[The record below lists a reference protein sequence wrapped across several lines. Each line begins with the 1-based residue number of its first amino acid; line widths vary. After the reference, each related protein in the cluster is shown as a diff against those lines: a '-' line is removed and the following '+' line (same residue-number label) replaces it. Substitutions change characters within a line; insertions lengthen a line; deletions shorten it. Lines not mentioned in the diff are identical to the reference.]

1 MSKSNNMN
9 WKIPLYKVDWDKD
22 DVRTVTNVIK
32 RGMDWAIGPEIEEFE
47 QSLAKYHDSKYC
59 VVFNSGTSA
68 GHAALLSLNLK
79 PSSEVIV
86 PSFTFIATANWPLMV
101 GTKPIFSEIEEQTLG
116 LDPSYLDSIISK
128 KTKVIMPIH
137 YGGMPCKIIEIKKFA
152 EQHKLTLI
160 EDSAE
165 SIGSTIGN
173 KKTGT
178 FGDMSILS
186 FAGNK
191 VLTTGEGGAVIVNS
205 KKLYEKLTLI
215 RSHGRQINSNY
226 FQTTKTPNY
235 ISLGYN
241 WRMSSMTAA
250 LGISQLRKLETLIS
264 KRRKNSIYLSSKL
277 KKHSKITLPLDYKN
291 HKNVFQ
297 LYTIRI
303 AGKNLRNNLMK
314 FLEKKGIMSKIFFEP
329 VHLSKFYSKNMNK
342 KISLPVTEKISQQVL
357 TLPMYP
363 SLTKNEI
370 NFIGDTIDEFFESL

>member
-1 MSKSNNMN
+1 MK
-9 WKIPLYKVDWDKD
+9 WKIPLYKVDWDKE

-47 QSLAKYHDSKYC
+47 QSLANYHDSKYC

-79 PSSEVIV
+79 PSSEIIV

-101 GTKPIFSEIEEQTLG
+101 GTKPIFSEIEEETLG
-116 LDPSYLDSIISK
+116 MDPSYLDSIISK
-128 KTKVIMPIH
+128 KTKVLMPIH

-173 KKTGT
+173 KKTGS

-191 VLTTGEGGAVIVNS
+191 VLPTGEGGAVIVNS
-205 KKLYEKLTLI
+205 KKIYEKLKLI

-226 FQTTKTPNY
+226 FQTNETPNY

-250 LGISQLRKLETLIS
+250 LGISQLSKLDKLIS
-264 KRRKNSIYLSSKL
+264 KRRKNAQYLSSKL
-277 KKHSKITLPLDYKN
+277 NKHSKIILPFNYKN
-291 HKNVFQ
+291 HKSVFQ
-297 LYTIRI
+297 LFSIRI
-303 AGKNLRNNLMK
+303 TDNLRDNLMA
-314 FLEKKGIMSKIFFEP
+314 FLTNKGIMSKIFFEP

-342 KISLPVTEKISQQVL
+342 KISLPKTEKISQQIL

-363 SLTKNEI
+363 SLTKDDI
-370 NFIGDTIDEFFESL
+370 NFISDSIDEFMETL

>member
-1 MSKSNNMN
+1 MK
-9 WKIPLYKVDWDKD
+9 WKIPLYKVDWDKE

-47 QSLAKYHDSKYC
+47 QSLANYHDSKYC

-79 PSSEVIV
+79 PSSEIIV

-101 GTKPIFSEIEEQTLG
+101 GTKPIFSEIEEETLG
-116 LDPSYLDSIISK
+116 MDPSYLDSIISK
-128 KTKVIMPIH
+128 KTKVLMPIH

-173 KKTGT
+173 KKTGS

-191 VLTTGEGGAVIVNS
+191 VLPTGEGGAVIVNS
-205 KKLYEKLTLI
+205 KKIYEKLKLI

-226 FQTTKTPNY
+226 FQTNETPNY

-250 LGISQLRKLETLIS
+250 LGISQLSKLDKLIS
-264 KRRKNSIYLSSKL
+264 KRRKNAQYLSSKL
-277 KKHSKITLPLDYKN
+277 NKHSKIILPFNYKN
-291 HKNVFQ
+291 HKSVFQ
-297 LYTIRI
+297 LFSIRVTD
-303 AGKNLRNNLMK
+303 NLRDNLMT
-314 FLEKKGIMSKIFFEP
+314 FLTSKGIMSKIFFEP

-342 KISLPVTEKISQQVL
+342 KSSLPKTEKISQQVL

-363 SLTKNEI
+363 SLTKDDI
-370 NFIGDTIDEFFESL
+370 NFISDSIDEFMETL

>member
-1 MSKSNNMN
+1 MK
-9 WKIPLYKVDWDKD
+9 WKIPLYKIDWDKE

-47 QSLAKYHDSKYC
+47 QSLANYHDSKYC

-79 PSSEVIV
+79 PSSEIII
-86 PSFTFIATANWPLMV
+86 PSFTFIATANWSLMV
-101 GTKPIFSEIEEQTLG
+101 GTKPIFSEIEEETLG
-116 LDPSYLDSIISK
+116 MDPSYLNSIISK

-137 YGGMPCKIIEIKKFA
+137 YGGMPCKITEIKKFA
-152 EQHKLTLI
+152 KQHKLILI

-173 KKTGT
+173 KKTGS

-191 VLTTGEGGAVIVNS
+191 VLPTGEGGAVIVNS
-205 KKLYEKLTLI
+205 KKIYEKLKLI

-226 FQTTKTPNY
+226 FQTNETPNY

-250 LGISQLRKLETLIS
+250 LGISQLSKLDKLIS
-264 KRRKNSIYLSSKL
+264 KRRKNAQYLSSKL
-277 KKHSKITLPLDYKN
+277 NKHSKIILPFNYKN
-291 HKNVFQ
+291 HKSVFQ
-297 LYTIRI
+297 LFSIRVTN
-303 AGKNLRNNLMK
+303 NLRDNLMA
-314 FLEKKGIMSKIFFEP
+314 FLTSKGIMSKIFFEP

-342 KISLPVTEKISQQVL
+342 KSSLPKTEKISQQVL

-363 SLTKNEI
+363 SLTKDDM
-370 NFIGDTIDEFFESL
+370 NFISDSIDEFMETL

>member
-1 MSKSNNMN
+1 MK
-9 WKIPLYKVDWDKD
+9 WKIPLYKVDWDKE
-22 DVRTVTNVIK
+22 DVKTVTDVIK

-47 QSLAKYHDSKYC
+47 QSLANYHDSKYC

-79 PSSEVIV
+79 PSSEIIV

-101 GTKPIFSEIEEQTLG
+101 GTKPIFSEIEEETLG
-116 LDPSYLDSIISK
+116 MDPSYLDSIISK

-152 EQHKLTLI
+152 EQHKLILI

-173 KKTGT
+173 KKTGS

-205 KKLYEKLTLI
+205 KKLYEKLKLI
-215 RSHGRQINSNY
+215 RSHGRQTNLNY
-226 FQTTKTPNY
+226 FQTNKTPKY

-250 LGISQLRKLETLIS
+250 LGISQLSKIDKLIS
-264 KRRKNSIYLSSKL
+264 KRRKNAQYLSSKL
-277 KKHSKITLPLDYKN
+277 NKHSKIILPFDSKN
-291 HKNVFQ
+291 HKSVFQ

-303 AGKNLRNNLMK
+303 TGKNLRDNLMA
-314 FLEKKGIMSKIFFEP
+314 FLEKRGIMSKIFFEP

-363 SLTKNEI
+363 SLTKDEI
-370 NFIGDTIDEFFESL
+370 NFISDSIDEFMEVL

>member
-1 MSKSNNMN
+1 MK
-9 WKIPLYKVDWDKD
+9 WKIPLYKVDWDKE

-47 QSLAKYHDSKYC
+47 QSLANYHDSKYC

-79 PSSEVIV
+79 PSSEIIV

-101 GTKPIFSEIEEQTLG
+101 GAKPIFSEIEEETLG
-116 LDPSYLDSIISK
+116 MDPSYLDSIISK
-128 KTKVIMPIH
+128 KTKVLMPIH

-173 KKTGT
+173 KKTGS
-178 FGDMSILS
+178 FGDMAILS

-191 VLTTGEGGAVIVNS
+191 VLPTGEGGAVIVNS
-205 KKLYEKLTLI
+205 KKIYEKLKLI

-226 FQTTKTPNY
+226 FQTNETPNY

-250 LGISQLRKLETLIS
+250 LGISQLSKLDKLIS
-264 KRRKNSIYLSSKL
+264 KRRKNAQYLSSKL
-277 KKHSKITLPLDYKN
+277 NKHSKIILPFNYKN
-291 HKNVFQ
+291 HKSVFQ
-297 LYTIRI
+297 LFSIRVTD
-303 AGKNLRNNLMK
+303 NLRDNLMA
-314 FLEKKGIMSKIFFEP
+314 FLTNKGIMSKIFFEP

-342 KISLPVTEKISQQVL
+342 KISLPKTEKISQQIL

-363 SLTKNEI
+363 SLTKDDI
-370 NFIGDTIDEFFESL
+370 NFISDSIDEFMETL

>member
-1 MSKSNNMN
+1 MK
-9 WKIPLYKVDWDKD
+9 WKIPLYKVDWDKE

-47 QSLAKYHDSKYC
+47 QSLANYHDSKYC

-79 PSSEVIV
+79 PSSEIIV

-101 GTKPIFSEIEEQTLG
+101 GTKPIFSEIEEETLG
-116 LDPSYLDSIISK
+116 MDPSYLNSIISK

-137 YGGMPCKIIEIKKFA
+137 YGGMPCKITEIKKFA
-152 EQHKLTLI
+152 KQHKLILI

-173 KKTGT
+173 KKTGS

-191 VLTTGEGGAVIVNS
+191 VLPTGEGGAVIVNS
-205 KKLYEKLTLI
+205 KKIYEKLKLI

-226 FQTTKTPNY
+226 FQTNETPNY

-250 LGISQLRKLETLIS
+250 LGISQLSKLDKLIS
-264 KRRKNSIYLSSKL
+264 KRRKNAQYLSSKL
-277 KKHSKITLPLDYKN
+277 NKHSKIILPFNYKN
-291 HKNVFQ
+291 HKSVFQ
-297 LYTIRI
+297 LFSIRVTD
-303 AGKNLRNNLMK
+303 NLRDNLMT
-314 FLEKKGIMSKIFFEP
+314 FLTSKGIMSKIFFEP
-329 VHLSKFYSKNMNK
+329 VHLSKFYSKNKNK
-342 KISLPVTEKISQQVL
+342 KISLPKTEKISQQVL

-363 SLTKNEI
+363 SLTKDDI
-370 NFIGDTIDEFFESL
+370 NFISDSIDEFMEAL

>member
-1 MSKSNNMN
+1 MK
-9 WKIPLYKVDWDKD
+9 WKIPLYKIDWDKE

-47 QSLAKYHDSKYC
+47 QSLANYHDSKYC

-101 GTKPIFSEIEEQTLG
+101 GTKPIFSEIEEETLG
-116 LDPSYLDSIISK
+116 MDPSYLNSIISK

-173 KKTGT
+173 KKAGS

-205 KKLYEKLTLI
+205 KKIYEKLKLI

-226 FQTTKTPNY
+226 FQTNEVPNY
-235 ISLGYN
+235 VSLGYN

-250 LGISQLRKLETLIS
+250 LGISQLSKLDKLIS
-264 KRRKNSIYLSSKL
+264 KRRKNA
-277 KKHSKITLPLDYKN
+277 
-291 HKNVFQ
+291 Q
-297 LYTIRI
+297 
-303 AGKNLRNNLMK
+303 
-314 FLEKKGIMSKIFFEP
+314 
-329 VHLSKFYSKNMNK
+329 
-342 KISLPVTEKISQQVL
+342 
-357 TLPMYP
+357 
-363 SLTKNEI
+363 
-370 NFIGDTIDEFFESL
+370 

>member
-1 MSKSNNMN
+1 MK
-9 WKIPLYKVDWDKD
+9 WKIPLYKVDWDKE

-47 QSLAKYHDSKYC
+47 QSLANYHDSKYC

-79 PSSEVIV
+79 PSSEIIV

-101 GTKPIFSEIEEQTLG
+101 GTKPIFSEIEEETLG
-116 LDPSYLDSIISK
+116 MDPSYLNSIISK

-137 YGGMPCKIIEIKKFA
+137 YGGMPCKITEIKKFA
-152 EQHKLTLI
+152 KQHKLILI

-173 KKTGT
+173 KKTGS

-191 VLTTGEGGAVIVNS
+191 VLPTGEGGAVIVNS
-205 KKLYEKLTLI
+205 KKIYEKLKLI

-226 FQTTKTPNY
+226 FQTNETPNY

-250 LGISQLRKLETLIS
+250 LGISQLSKLDKLIS
-264 KRRKNSIYLSSKL
+264 KRRKNAQYLSSKL
-277 KKHSKITLPLDYKN
+277 NKHSKIILPFNYKN
-291 HKNVFQ
+291 HKSVFQ
-297 LYTIRI
+297 LFSIRVTD
-303 AGKNLRNNLMK
+303 NLRDNLMT
-314 FLEKKGIMSKIFFEP
+314 FLTSKGIMSKIFFEP

-342 KISLPVTEKISQQVL
+342 KSSLPKTEKISQQVL

-363 SLTKNEI
+363 SLTKGDM
-370 NFIGDTIDEFFESL
+370 NFISDSIDEFMETL

>member
-1 MSKSNNMN
+1 MK
-9 WKIPLYKVDWDKD
+9 WKIPLYKVDWDKE

-47 QSLAKYHDSKYC
+47 RSLANYHNSKYC

-79 PSSEVIV
+79 PSSEIIV

-101 GTKPIFSEIEEQTLG
+101 GAKPIFSEIEEETLG
-116 LDPSYLDSIISK
+116 MDPSYLNSIISK

-173 KKTGT
+173 KKTGS

-205 KKLYEKLTLI
+205 KKLYEKLKLI

-226 FQTTKTPNY
+226 FHTTKTPNY

-277 KKHSKITLPLDYKN
+277 KKCSEITLPLDYKN

-303 AGKNLRNNLMK
+303 RGKNLRNNLMK
-314 FLEKKGIMSKIFFEP
+314 FLEKRGIMSKIFFEP

-370 NFIGDTIDEFFESL
+370 NFISDTINEFFETL

>member
-1 MSKSNNMN
+1 MK
-9 WKIPLYKVDWDKD
+9 WKIPLYKVDWDKE

-47 QSLAKYHDSKYC
+47 QSLANYHDSKYC

-79 PSSEVIV
+79 PSSEIIV

-101 GTKPIFSEIEEQTLG
+101 GTKPIFSEIEEETLG
-116 LDPSYLDSIISK
+116 MDPSYLNSIISK

-137 YGGMPCKIIEIKKFA
+137 YGGMPCKITEIKKFA
-152 EQHKLTLI
+152 KQHKLILI

-173 KKTGT
+173 KKTGS

-191 VLTTGEGGAVIVNS
+191 VLPTGEGGAVIVNS
-205 KKLYEKLTLI
+205 KKIYEKLKLI

-226 FQTTKTPNY
+226 FQTNETPNY

-250 LGISQLRKLETLIS
+250 LGISQLSKLDKLIS
-264 KRRKNSIYLSSKL
+264 KRRKNAQYLSSKL
-277 KKHSKITLPLDYKN
+277 NKHSKIILPFNYKN
-291 HKNVFQ
+291 HKSVFQ
-297 LYTIRI
+297 LFSIRVTD
-303 AGKNLRNNLMK
+303 NLRDDLMT
-314 FLEKKGIMSKIFFEP
+314 FLTSKGIMSKIFFEP

-342 KISLPVTEKISQQVL
+342 KSSLPKTEKISQQVL

-363 SLTKNEI
+363 SLTKGDM
-370 NFIGDTIDEFFESL
+370 NFISDSIDEFMETL

>member
-1 MSKSNNMN
+1 MK
-9 WKIPLYKVDWDKD
+9 WKIPLYKVDWDKE

-47 QSLAKYHDSKYC
+47 RSLANYHNSKYC

-79 PSSEVIV
+79 PSSEIIV

-101 GTKPIFSEIEEQTLG
+101 GAKPIFSEIEEETLG
-116 LDPSYLDSIISK
+116 MDPSNLDSIISK
-128 KTKVIMPIH
+128 KTKVLMPIH

-173 KKTGT
+173 KKTGS

-205 KKLYEKLTLI
+205 KKTYEKLKLI

-226 FQTTKTPNY
+226 FQTNETPNY

-250 LGISQLRKLETLIS
+250 LGISQLGKLEKLIF
-264 KRRKNSIYLSSKL
+264 KRRKNSQYLSSKL
-277 KKHSKITLPLDYKN
+277 NKHSKIILPSDYKN
-291 HKNVFQ
+291 HKSVFQ
-297 LYTIRI
+297 LFSIRVTD
-303 AGKNLRNNLMK
+303 NLRDNLMK
-314 FLEKKGIMSKIFFEP
+314 FLTGKGIMSKIFFEP
-329 VHLSKFYSKNMNK
+329 VHLTQFYSKY
-342 KISLPVTEKISQQVL
+342 KIPLPKTEKISREIL

-363 SLTKNEI
+363 SLTKEDI
-370 NFIGDTIDEFFESL
+370 NFISDSIDEFFDPI

>member
-1 MSKSNNMN
+1 MK
-9 WKIPLYKVDWDKD
+9 WKIPLYKVHWDKE

-47 QSLAKYHDSKYC
+47 QSLANYHNSKYC

-79 PSSEVIV
+79 PSSEIIV

-101 GTKPIFSEIEEQTLG
+101 GTKPIFSEIEEETLG
-116 LDPSYLDSIISK
+116 MDPSYLDSIISK
-128 KTKVIMPIH
+128 RTKVLMPIH

-152 EQHKLTLI
+152 EQHKLILI

-173 KKTGT
+173 KKTGS

-191 VLTTGEGGAVIVNS
+191 VLPTGEGGAVIVNS
-205 KKLYEKLTLI
+205 KKIYEKLKLI

-226 FQTTKTPNY
+226 FQTNEAPNY

-250 LGISQLRKLETLIS
+250 LGISQLSKLDKLIS
-264 KRRKNSIYLSSKL
+264 KRRKNAQYLSSKL
-277 KKHSKITLPLDYKN
+277 NKHSKIILPFNYKN
-291 HKNVFQ
+291 HKSVFQ
-297 LYTIRI
+297 LFSIRVTD
-303 AGKNLRNNLMK
+303 NQRDNLMA
-314 FLEKKGIMSKIFFEP
+314 FLTNKGIMSKIFFEP
-329 VHLSKFYSKNMNK
+329 VHLSKFYAKNMNK
-342 KISLPVTEKISQQVL
+342 KILLPKTEKISQQVL

-363 SLTKNEI
+363 SLTKDDI
-370 NFIGDTIDEFFESL
+370 NFIADSIDEFMETL

>member
-1 MSKSNNMN
+1 MK
-9 WKIPLYKVDWDKD
+9 WKIPLYKVDWDKE

-32 RGMDWAIGPEIEEFE
+32 RGMDWAIGPEVEEFE
-47 QSLAKYHDSKYC
+47 QSLANYHDSKYC

-79 PSSEVIV
+79 PSSEIIV

-101 GTKPIFSEIEEQTLG
+101 GTKPIFSEIEEETLG
-116 LDPSYLDSIISK
+116 MDPSYLNSIISK
-128 KTKVIMPIH
+128 KTKVLMPIH

-152 EQHKLTLI
+152 EQHTLTLI

-173 KKTGT
+173 KKTGS

-191 VLTTGEGGAVIVNS
+191 VLPTGEGGAVIVNS
-205 KKLYEKLTLI
+205 KKIYEKLKLI

-226 FQTTKTPNY
+226 FQTNETPNY

-250 LGISQLRKLETLIS
+250 LGISQLSKLDKLIS
-264 KRRKNSIYLSSKL
+264 KRRKNAQYLSSKL
-277 KKHSKITLPLDYKN
+277 NKHSKIILPFNYKN
-291 HKNVFQ
+291 HKSVFQ
-297 LYTIRI
+297 LFSIRVTD
-303 AGKNLRNNLMK
+303 NLRDNLMT
-314 FLEKKGIMSKIFFEP
+314 FLTNKGIMSKIFFEP

-342 KISLPVTEKISQQVL
+342 KISLPKTEKISQQVL

-363 SLTKNEI
+363 SLTKDDM
-370 NFIGDTIDEFFESL
+370 NFISDSIDEFMETL

>member
-1 MSKSNNMN
+1 MK
-9 WKIPLYKVDWDKD
+9 WKIPLYKVDWDKE

-47 QSLAKYHDSKYC
+47 QSLANYHDSKYC

-79 PSSEVIV
+79 PSSEIIV

-101 GTKPIFSEIEEQTLG
+101 GTKPIFSEIEEETLG
-116 LDPSYLDSIISK
+116 MDPSYLNSIISK

-137 YGGMPCKIIEIKKFA
+137 YGGMPCKITEIKKFA
-152 EQHKLTLI
+152 NQHKLILI

-173 KKTGT
+173 KKTGS

-191 VLTTGEGGAVIVNS
+191 VLPTGEGGAVIVNS
-205 KKLYEKLTLI
+205 KKIYEKLKLI

-226 FQTTKTPNY
+226 FQTNETPNY

-250 LGISQLRKLETLIS
+250 LGISQLSKLDKLIS
-264 KRRKNSIYLSSKL
+264 KRRKNAQYLSSKL
-277 KKHSKITLPLDYKN
+277 NKHSKIILPFNYKN
-291 HKNVFQ
+291 HKSVFQ
-297 LYTIRI
+297 LFSIRVTD
-303 AGKNLRNNLMK
+303 NLRDNLMT
-314 FLEKKGIMSKIFFEP
+314 FLTSKGIMSKIFFEP

-342 KISLPVTEKISQQVL
+342 KISLPKTEKISQQVL

-363 SLTKNEI
+363 SLTKGDM
-370 NFIGDTIDEFFESL
+370 NFISDSIDEFMETL

>member
-1 MSKSNNMN
+1 MK
-9 WKIPLYKVDWDKD
+9 WKIPLYKVDWDKE

-47 QSLAKYHDSKYC
+47 QSLANYHDSKYC

-79 PSSEVIV
+79 PSSEIIV

-101 GTKPIFSEIEEQTLG
+101 GTKPIFSEIEEETLG
-116 LDPSYLDSIISK
+116 MDPSYLNSIISK

-137 YGGMPCKIIEIKKFA
+137 YGGMPCKITEIKKFA
-152 EQHKLTLI
+152 KQHKLILI

-173 KKTGT
+173 KKTGS

-191 VLTTGEGGAVIVNS
+191 VLPTGEGGAVIVNS
-205 KKLYEKLTLI
+205 KKIYEKLKLI

-226 FQTTKTPNY
+226 FQTNETPNY

-250 LGISQLRKLETLIS
+250 LGISQLSKLDKLIS
-264 KRRKNSIYLSSKL
+264 KRRKNAQYLSSKL
-277 KKHSKITLPLDYKN
+277 NKHSKIILPFNYKN
-291 HKNVFQ
+291 HKSVFQ
-297 LYTIRI
+297 LFSIRVTD
-303 AGKNLRNNLMK
+303 NLRDNLMT
-314 FLEKKGIMSKIFFEP
+314 FLTSKGIMSKIFFEP

-342 KISLPVTEKISQQVL
+342 KISLPKTEKISQQVL

-363 SLTKNEI
+363 SLTKGDM
-370 NFIGDTIDEFFESL
+370 NFISDSIDEFMETL

>member
-1 MSKSNNMN
+1 MN

-22 DVRTVTNVIK
+22 DVKTVTNVIK

-47 QSLAKYHDSKYC
+47 QSLANYHDSKYC
-59 VVFNSGTSA
+59 VAFNSGTSA

-101 GTKPIFSEIEEQTLG
+101 GTKPIFSEIEEETLG
-116 LDPSYLDSIISK
+116 MDPSYLDSIISK
-128 KTKVIMPIH
+128 KTKVLMPIH

-173 KKTGT
+173 KKTGS

-205 KKLYEKLTLI
+205 KKLYEKLKLI

-226 FQTTKTPNY
+226 FHTTKTPNY

-277 KKHSKITLPLDYKN
+277 KKYSEITLPLDYKN

-303 AGKNLRNNLMK
+303 RGKNLRNNLMK
-314 FLEKKGIMSKIFFEP
+314 FLEKRGIMSKIFFEP

-370 NFIGDTIDEFFESL
+370 NFISDTINEFFETL

>member
-1 MSKSNNMN
+1 MK
-9 WKIPLYKVDWDKD
+9 WKIPLYKVDWDKE
-22 DVRTVTNVIK
+22 DVKTVTNVIK

-47 QSLAKYHDSKYC
+47 KSLANYHDSKYC
-59 VVFNSGTSA
+59 FVFNSGTSA

-101 GTKPIFSEIEEQTLG
+101 GTKPIFSEIEEETLG
-116 LDPSYLDSIISK
+116 MDPSYLNSIISK

-173 KKTGT
+173 KKAGS

-205 KKLYEKLTLI
+205 KKLYEKLKLI

-226 FQTTKTPNY
+226 FHTTKTPNY

-277 KKHSKITLPLDYKN
+277 KKYSEITLPLDYKN

-303 AGKNLRNNLMK
+303 RGKNLRNNLMK
-314 FLEKKGIMSKIFFEP
+314 FLEKRGIMSKIFFEP

-370 NFIGDTIDEFFESL
+370 NFISDTINEFFETL

>member
-1 MSKSNNMN
+1 MK
-9 WKIPLYKVDWDKD
+9 WKIPLYKVDWDKE

-47 QSLAKYHDSKYC
+47 QSLANYHDSKYC

-68 GHAALLSLNLK
+68 GHVALLTLNRT
-79 PSSEVIV
+79 PSSEIIV

-101 GTKPIFSEIEEQTLG
+101 GAKPIFSEIEEETLG
-116 LDPSYLDSIISK
+116 MDPSYLDSIISK
-128 KTKVIMPIH
+128 KTKVLMPIH

-173 KKTGT
+173 KKTGS
-178 FGDMSILS
+178 FGDMAILS

-191 VLTTGEGGAVIVNS
+191 VLPTGEGGAVIVNS
-205 KKLYEKLTLI
+205 KKIYEKLKLI

-226 FQTTKTPNY
+226 FQTNEVPNY
-235 ISLGYN
+235 VSLGYN

-250 LGISQLRKLETLIS
+250 LGISQLSKLDKLIS
-264 KRRKNSIYLSSKL
+264 KRRKNAQYLSSKL
-277 KKHSKITLPLDYKN
+277 NKHSKIILPFNYKN
-291 HKNVFQ
+291 HKSVFQ
-297 LYTIRI
+297 LFSIRVTD
-303 AGKNLRNNLMK
+303 NLRDNLMA
-314 FLEKKGIMSKIFFEP
+314 FLTNKGIMSKIFFEP
-329 VHLSKFYSKNMNK
+329 VHLSKFYSKNRNK
-342 KISLPVTEKISQQVL
+342 KISLPKTEKISQQVL

-363 SLTKNEI
+363 SLTKDDI
-370 NFIGDTIDEFFESL
+370 NFISDSIDEFMETL

>member
-1 MSKSNNMN
+1 MK
-9 WKIPLYKVDWDKD
+9 WKIPLYKVDWDKE

-47 QSLAKYHDSKYC
+47 RSLANYHNSKYC

-79 PSSEVIV
+79 PSSEIIV

-101 GTKPIFSEIEEQTLG
+101 GAKPIFSEIEEETLG
-116 LDPSYLDSIISK
+116 MDPSYLDSIISK
-128 KTKVIMPIH
+128 KTKVLMPIH

-173 KKTGT
+173 KKTGS
-178 FGDMSILS
+178 FGDMAILS

-191 VLTTGEGGAVIVNS
+191 VLPTGEGGAVIVNS
-205 KKLYEKLTLI
+205 KKIYEKLKLI

-226 FQTTKTPNY
+226 FQTNEVPNY
-235 ISLGYN
+235 VSLGYN

-250 LGISQLRKLETLIS
+250 LGISQLSKLDKLIS
-264 KRRKNSIYLSSKL
+264 KRRKNAQYLSSKL
-277 KKHSKITLPLDYKN
+277 NKHSKIILPFDYKN
-291 HKNVFQ
+291 HKSVFQ
-297 LYTIRI
+297 LFSIRVTD
-303 AGKNLRNNLMK
+303 NLRDNLMA
-314 FLEKKGIMSKIFFEP
+314 FLTNKGIMSKIFFEP

-342 KISLPVTEKISQQVL
+342 KISLPKTEKISQQVL

-363 SLTKNEI
+363 SLTKDDI
-370 NFIGDTIDEFFESL
+370 NFISDSIDEFMETL

>member
-1 MSKSNNMN
+1 MK
-9 WKIPLYKVDWDKD
+9 WKIPLYKVDWDKE
-22 DVRTVTNVIK
+22 DVRTVTNVVK

-47 QSLAKYHDSKYC
+47 QSLATYHDSKYC

-79 PSSEVIV
+79 PSSEIIV

-101 GTKPIFSEIEEQTLG
+101 GAKPIFSEIEEETLG
-116 LDPSYLDSIISK
+116 MDPSNLDSIISK
-128 KTKVIMPIH
+128 KTKVLMPIH
-137 YGGMPCKIIEIKKFA
+137 YGGMPCKIVEIKKFA

-165 SIGSTIGN
+165 SIGSSVGN
-173 KKTGT
+173 KKTGS

-205 KKLYEKLTLI
+205 KKIYEKLKLI

-226 FQTTKTPNY
+226 FQTNEAPNY
-235 ISLGYN
+235 VSLGYN

-250 LGISQLRKLETLIS
+250 LGISQLSKLDKLIS
-264 KRRKNSIYLSSKL
+264 KRRKNAQYLSAKL
-277 KKHSKITLPLDYKN
+277 NKHSKIILPFNYKN
-291 HKNVFQ
+291 HKSVFQ
-297 LYTIRI
+297 LFSIRVTD
-303 AGKNLRNNLMK
+303 NLRDNLMT
-314 FLEKKGIMSKIFFEP
+314 FLTKKGIMSKIFFEP
-329 VHLSKFYSKNMNK
+329 VHLSQFYSKNINK
-342 KISLPVTEKISQQVL
+342 KILLPTTEKISKQVL

-363 SLTKNEI
+363 SLTKHDI
-370 NFIGDTIDEFFESL
+370 NFIGDSIDEFMETL

>member
-1 MSKSNNMN
+1 MK
-9 WKIPLYKVDWDKD
+9 WKIPLYKVDWDKE

-47 QSLAKYHDSKYC
+47 QSLANYHDSKYC
-59 VVFNSGTSA
+59 VAFNSGTSA

-79 PSSEVIV
+79 PSSEIIV
-86 PSFTFIATANWPLMV
+86 PSFTFIATANWPLMI
-101 GTKPIFSEIEEQTLG
+101 GTKPIFSEIEEETLG
-116 LDPSYLDSIISK
+116 MDPSYLDSIISK
-128 KTKVIMPIH
+128 KTKVLMPIH

-173 KKTGT
+173 KKTGS

-191 VLTTGEGGAVIVNS
+191 VLPTGEGGAVIVNS
-205 KKLYEKLTLI
+205 KKIYEKLKLI

-226 FQTTKTPNY
+226 FQTNETPNY

-250 LGISQLRKLETLIS
+250 LGISQLSKLDKLIS
-264 KRRKNSIYLSSKL
+264 KRRKNAQYLSSKL
-277 KKHSKITLPLDYKN
+277 NKHSKIILPFNYKN
-291 HKNVFQ
+291 HKSVFQ
-297 LYTIRI
+297 LFSIRVTD
-303 AGKNLRNNLMK
+303 NLRDDLMT
-314 FLEKKGIMSKIFFEP
+314 FLTSKGIMSKIFFEP

-342 KISLPVTEKISQQVL
+342 KISLPKTEKISQQVL

-363 SLTKNEI
+363 SLTKGDM
-370 NFIGDTIDEFFESL
+370 NFISDSIDEFMETL

>member
-1 MSKSNNMN
+1 MK
-9 WKIPLYKVDWDKD
+9 WKIPLYKVDWDKE

-47 QSLAKYHDSKYC
+47 QSLANYHDSKYC

-79 PSSEVIV
+79 PSSEIIV

-101 GTKPIFSEIEEQTLG
+101 GTKPIFSEIEEETLG
-116 LDPSYLDSIISK
+116 MDPSYLNSIISK

-137 YGGMPCKIIEIKKFA
+137 YGGMPCKITEIKKFA
-152 EQHKLTLI
+152 KQHKLILI

-173 KKTGT
+173 KKTGS

-191 VLTTGEGGAVIVNS
+191 VLPTGEGGAVIVNS
-205 KKLYEKLTLI
+205 KKIYEKLKLI

-226 FQTTKTPNY
+226 FQTNETPNY

-250 LGISQLRKLETLIS
+250 LGISQLSKLDKLIS
-264 KRRKNSIYLSSKL
+264 KRRKNAQYLSSKL
-277 KKHSKITLPLDYKN
+277 NKHSKIILPFDYKN
-291 HKNVFQ
+291 HKSVFQ
-297 LYTIRI
+297 LFSIRVTD
-303 AGKNLRNNLMK
+303 NLRDNLMT
-314 FLEKKGIMSKIFFEP
+314 FLTNKGIMSKIFFEP

-342 KISLPVTEKISQQVL
+342 KSSLPKTEKISQQVL

-363 SLTKNEI
+363 SLTKGDM
-370 NFIGDTIDEFFESL
+370 NFISDSIDEFMETL

>member
-1 MSKSNNMN
+1 MK
-9 WKIPLYKVDWDKD
+9 WKIPLYKVDWDKE

-47 QSLAKYHDSKYC
+47 QSLANYHDSKYC

-79 PSSEVIV
+79 PSSEIIV

-101 GTKPIFSEIEEQTLG
+101 GAKPIFSEIEEETLG
-116 LDPSYLDSIISK
+116 MDPSYLDSIISK
-128 KTKVIMPIH
+128 KTKVLMPIH

-173 KKTGT
+173 KKTGS
-178 FGDMSILS
+178 FGDMAILS

-191 VLTTGEGGAVIVNS
+191 VLPTGEGGAVIVNS
-205 KKLYEKLTLI
+205 KKIYEKLKLI

-226 FQTTKTPNY
+226 FQTNEVPNY
-235 ISLGYN
+235 VSLGYN

-250 LGISQLRKLETLIS
+250 LGISQLSKLDKLIS
-264 KRRKNSIYLSSKL
+264 KRRKNAQYLSSKL
-277 KKHSKITLPLDYKN
+277 NKHSKIILPFDYKN
-291 HKNVFQ
+291 HKSVFQ
-297 LYTIRI
+297 LFSIRVTD
-303 AGKNLRNNLMK
+303 NLRDNLMA
-314 FLEKKGIMSKIFFEP
+314 FLTNKGIMSKIFFEP
-329 VHLSKFYSKNMNK
+329 VHLSKFYAKNMNK
-342 KISLPVTEKISQQVL
+342 KISLPKTEKISQQVL

-363 SLTKNEI
+363 SLTKDDI
-370 NFIGDTIDEFFESL
+370 NFISDSIDEFMEAL

>member
-1 MSKSNNMN
+1 MN

>member
-1 MSKSNNMN
+1 MK
-9 WKIPLYKVDWDKD
+9 WKIPLYKVDWDKE

-47 QSLAKYHDSKYC
+47 QSLANYHDSKYC

-79 PSSEVIV
+79 PSSEIIV

-101 GTKPIFSEIEEQTLG
+101 GSKPIFSEIEEETLG
-116 LDPSYLDSIISK
+116 MDPSYLDSIISK
-128 KTKVIMPIH
+128 KTKVLMPIH

-173 KKTGT
+173 KKTGS

-191 VLTTGEGGAVIVNS
+191 VLPTGEGGAVIVNS
-205 KKLYEKLTLI
+205 KKIYEKLKLI

-226 FQTTKTPNY
+226 FQTNEVPNY
-235 ISLGYN
+235 VSLGYN

-250 LGISQLRKLETLIS
+250 LGISQLSKLDKLIS
-264 KRRKNSIYLSSKL
+264 KRRKNAQYLSSKL
-277 KKHSKITLPLDYKN
+277 NKHSKIILPFNYKN
-291 HKNVFQ
+291 HKSVFQ
-297 LYTIRI
+297 LFSIRVTD
-303 AGKNLRNNLMK
+303 NLRDNLMA
-314 FLEKKGIMSKIFFEP
+314 FLTNKGIMSKIFFEP

-342 KISLPVTEKISQQVL
+342 KISLPKTEKISQQIL

-363 SLTKNEI
+363 SLTKDDI
-370 NFIGDTIDEFFESL
+370 NFISDSIDEFMETL

>member
-1 MSKSNNMN
+1 MK
-9 WKIPLYKVDWDKD
+9 WKIPLYKVDWDKE

-47 QSLAKYHDSKYC
+47 QSLANYHDSKYC

-79 PSSEVIV
+79 PSSEIIV

-101 GTKPIFSEIEEQTLG
+101 GTKPIFSEIEEETLG
-116 LDPSYLDSIISK
+116 MDPSYLNSIISK

-137 YGGMPCKIIEIKKFA
+137 YGGMPCKITEIKKFA
-152 EQHKLTLI
+152 KQHKLILI

-173 KKTGT
+173 KKTGS

-191 VLTTGEGGAVIVNS
+191 VLPTGEGGAVIVNS
-205 KKLYEKLTLI
+205 KKIYEKLKLI

-226 FQTTKTPNY
+226 FQTNETPNY

-250 LGISQLRKLETLIS
+250 LGISQLSKLDKLIS
-264 KRRKNSIYLSSKL
+264 KRRKNAQYLSSKL
-277 KKHSKITLPLDYKN
+277 NKHSKIILPFDYKN
-291 HKNVFQ
+291 HKSIFQ
-297 LYTIRI
+297 LFSIRVTD
-303 AGKNLRNNLMK
+303 NLRDNLMA
-314 FLEKKGIMSKIFFEP
+314 FLTNKGIMSKIFFEP
-329 VHLSKFYSKNMNK
+329 VHLSKFYAKNMNK
-342 KISLPVTEKISQQVL
+342 KISLPKTEKISQQVL

-370 NFIGDTIDEFFESL
+370 NFISDTINEFFETL

>member
-1 MSKSNNMN
+1 MN

-22 DVRTVTNVIK
+22 DVKTVTNVIK

-47 QSLAKYHDSKYC
+47 QSLANYHDSKYC
-59 VVFNSGTSA
+59 VAFNSGTSA

-79 PSSEVIV
+79 PSSEIIV

-101 GTKPIFSEIEEQTLG
+101 GTKPIFSEIEEETLG
-116 LDPSYLDSIISK
+116 MDPSYLDSIISK
-128 KTKVIMPIH
+128 KTKVLMPIH

-173 KKTGT
+173 KKIGS

-191 VLTTGEGGAVIVNS
+191 VLTTGEGGAVVVNS
-205 KKLYEKLTLI
+205 KKLYEKLKLI

-226 FQTTKTPNY
+226 FHTTKTPNY

-241 WRMSSMTAA
+241 WRMSSITAA

-277 KKHSKITLPLDYKN
+277 KKCSEITLPLDYKN

-303 AGKNLRNNLMK
+303 RGKNLRNNLMK
-314 FLEKKGIMSKIFFEP
+314 FLEKRGIMSKIFFEP

-363 SLTKNEI
+363 GLTKTEM
-370 NFIGDTIDEFFESL
+370 NFICDSINEFFEIL

>member
-1 MSKSNNMN
+1 MK
-9 WKIPLYKVDWDKD
+9 WKIPLYKVDWDKE

-47 QSLAKYHDSKYC
+47 QSLANYHDSKYC

-79 PSSEVIV
+79 PSSEIIV

-101 GTKPIFSEIEEQTLG
+101 GTKPIFSEIEEETLG
-116 LDPSYLDSIISK
+116 MDPSYLNSIISK

-137 YGGMPCKIIEIKKFA
+137 YGGMPCKITEIKKFA
-152 EQHKLTLI
+152 KQHKLILI

-173 KKTGT
+173 KKTGS

-191 VLTTGEGGAVIVNS
+191 VLPTGEGGAVIVNS
-205 KKLYEKLTLI
+205 KKIYEKLKLI

-226 FQTTKTPNY
+226 FQTNETPNY

-250 LGISQLRKLETLIS
+250 LGISQLSKLDKLIS
-264 KRRKNSIYLSSKL
+264 KRRKNAQYLSSKL
-277 KKHSKITLPLDYKN
+277 NKHSKIILPFNYKN
-291 HKNVFQ
+291 HKSVFQ
-297 LYTIRI
+297 LFSIRVTD
-303 AGKNLRNNLMK
+303 NLRDNLMT
-314 FLEKKGIMSKIFFEP
+314 FLTSKGIMSKIFFEP

-342 KISLPVTEKISQQVL
+342 KSSLPKTEKISQQVL

-363 SLTKNEI
+363 SLTKHDM
-370 NFIGDTIDEFFESL
+370 NFISDSIDEFMESL

>member
-1 MSKSNNMN
+1 MK
-9 WKIPLYKVDWDKD
+9 WKIPLYKVDWDKE

-47 QSLAKYHDSKYC
+47 QSLANYHDSKYC

-79 PSSEVIV
+79 PSSEIIV

-101 GTKPIFSEIEEQTLG
+101 GTKPIFSEIEEETLG
-116 LDPSYLDSIISK
+116 MDPSYLNSIISK

-137 YGGMPCKIIEIKKFA
+137 YGGMPCKITEIKKFA
-152 EQHKLTLI
+152 KQHKLILI

-173 KKTGT
+173 KKTGS

-191 VLTTGEGGAVIVNS
+191 VLPTGEGGAVIVNS
-205 KKLYEKLTLI
+205 KKIYEKLKLI

-226 FQTTKTPNY
+226 FQTNETPNY

-250 LGISQLRKLETLIS
+250 LGISQLSKLDKLIS
-264 KRRKNSIYLSSKL
+264 KRRKNAQYLSSKL
-277 KKHSKITLPLDYKN
+277 NKHSKIILPFNYKN
-291 HKNVFQ
+291 HKSVFQ
-297 LYTIRI
+297 LFSIRVTD
-303 AGKNLRNNLMK
+303 NLRDNLMT
-314 FLEKKGIMSKIFFEP
+314 FLTSKGIMSKIFFEP

-342 KISLPVTEKISQQVL
+342 KSSLPKTEKISQQVL

-363 SLTKNEI
+363 SLTTNDI
-370 NFIGDTIDEFFESL
+370 NFISDSIDEFMETL

>member
-1 MSKSNNMN
+1 MK
-9 WKIPLYKVDWDKD
+9 WKIPLYKVDWDKE

-32 RGMDWAIGPEIEEFE
+32 RGMEWAIGPEIEKFE
-47 QSLAKYHDSKYC
+47 QSLADYHDSKYC

-79 PSSEVIV
+79 PSSEIIV

-101 GTKPIFSEIEEQTLG
+101 GAKPIFSEIEEETLG
-116 LDPSYLDSIISK
+116 MDPSHLDSIISK
-128 KTKVIMPIH
+128 KTKVLMPIH

-173 KKTGT
+173 KKTGS

-205 KKLYEKLTLI
+205 KKIYEKLKLI

-226 FQTTKTPNY
+226 FQTNEVPNY

-250 LGISQLRKLETLIS
+250 LGISQLSKLDKLIS
-264 KRRKNSIYLSSKL
+264 KRKKNAQYLSSKL
-277 KKHSKITLPLDYKN
+277 NKHSKVILPFNYKN
-291 HKNVFQ
+291 HKSIFQ
-297 LYTIRI
+297 LFSIRVI
-303 AGKNLRNNLMK
+303 DNLRDDLIE
-314 FLEKKGIMSKIFFEP
+314 FLTSKGIMSKIFFEP
-329 VHLSKFYSKNMNK
+329 VHLTQFYSKNKK
-342 KISLPVTEKISQQVL
+342 KISLPTTEKISQQIL

-363 SLTKNEI
+363 SLTKHDM
-370 NFIGDTIDEFFESL
+370 NFISDSIDEFMETL

>member
-1 MSKSNNMN
+1 MK
-9 WKIPLYKVDWDKD
+9 WKIPLYKIDWDKE

-47 QSLAKYHDSKYC
+47 QSLANYHDSKYC

-79 PSSEVIV
+79 PSSEIII
-86 PSFTFIATANWPLMV
+86 PSFTFIATANWSLMV
-101 GTKPIFSEIEEQTLG
+101 GTKPIFSEIEEETLG
-116 LDPSYLDSIISK
+116 MDPSYLDSIISK

-137 YGGMPCKIIEIKKFA
+137 YGGMPCKITEIKKFA

-165 SIGSTIGN
+165 SIGATIGN
-173 KKTGT
+173 KKTGS

-191 VLTTGEGGAVIVNS
+191 VLPTGEGGAVIVNS
-205 KKLYEKLTLI
+205 KKIYEKLKLI

-226 FQTTKTPNY
+226 FQTNETPNY

-250 LGISQLRKLETLIS
+250 LGISQLSKLDKLIS
-264 KRRKNSIYLSSKL
+264 KRRKNAQYLSSKL
-277 KKHSKITLPLDYKN
+277 NKHSKIILPFNYKN
-291 HKNVFQ
+291 HKSVFQ
-297 LYTIRI
+297 LFSIRVTN
-303 AGKNLRNNLMK
+303 NLRDNLMA
-314 FLEKKGIMSKIFFEP
+314 FLTSKGIMSKIFFEP

-342 KISLPVTEKISQQVL
+342 KISLSKTEKISQQVL

-363 SLTKNEI
+363 SLTKDDM
-370 NFIGDTIDEFFESL
+370 NFISDSIDEFMETL

>member
-1 MSKSNNMN
+1 MK
-9 WKIPLYKVDWDKD
+9 WKIPLYKVDWDKED
-22 DVRTVTNVIK
+22 IRTVTNVIK

-47 QSLAKYHDSKYC
+47 QSLATYHDSRYC

-79 PSSEVIV
+79 PSSEIIV

-101 GTKPIFSEIEEQTLG
+101 GAKPIFSEIEEETLG
-116 LDPSYLDSIISK
+116 MDPSNLDSIISK
-128 KTKVIMPIH
+128 KTKVLMPIH
-137 YGGMPCKIIEIKKFA
+137 YGGMPCKIVEIKKFA
-152 EQHKLTLI
+152 EQHKLILI

-173 KKTGT
+173 KKTGS

-205 KKLYEKLTLI
+205 KKIYEKLKLI

-226 FQTTKTPNY
+226 FQTNEAPNY

-250 LGISQLRKLETLIS
+250 LGISQLSKLDNLIS
-264 KRRKNSIYLSSKL
+264 KRRKNAQYLSSKL
-277 KKHSKITLPLDYKN
+277 NKHSKIILPFNYKN
-291 HKNVFQ
+291 HNSVFQ
-297 LYTIRI
+297 LFSIRVTD
-303 AGKNLRNNLMK
+303 GLRDNLMA
-314 FLEKKGIMSKIFFEP
+314 FLTNKGIMSKIFFEP
-329 VHLSKFYSKNMNK
+329 VHLSKFYSKNINK
-342 KISLPVTEKISQQVL
+342 KIVLPITEKISQQVL

-363 SLTKNEI
+363 SLTKSDL
-370 NFIGDTIDEFFESL
+370 NFISDSIDEFMETL